1 MIEGTKFL
9 PPHKIYFRDIAPLF
23 KGNRNK
29 VMYREH
35 LETYQHSLAREYL
48 L

>member
-1 MIEGTKFL
+1 MIEDTKFL
-9 PPHKIYFRDIAPLF
+9 PHHKIYFRDIATSF
-23 KGNRNK
+23 KGNTNK
-29 VMYREH
+29 IMYREH